1 MCKKCGK
8 KGCGCNFKQPKRF
21 DDIPDLTRSTQFY
34 SQVYDIA
41 EPSGNW
47 KFDLGAVNDFVGLKV
62 NNVDLGYIP
71 MLTGNVSNLNEY
83 VTDSAGDQWI
93 IDVLGNA
100 KKLAGGGGA
109 PVNIIAGTGINV
121 TGSYPNITISN
132 AYADPTGKYVALTDA
147 DAAYNVNQTGVD
159 LNTIHKTSALGI
171 GSGYSNTPVADQ
183 GYLLTLGKGP
193 GYDFKIFTAENS
205 VDSSWYRLSVGIP
218 GSWYQFASRQWVTAQ
233 NYAIGDF
240 VALNTTD
247 AQYSSTQTS
256 VNLNTVSTTSIIGIG
271 SGYSNTPVSD
281 TGYLLTMGRGAAY
294 DFKIFSAENTHD
306 SAWYRLSIGIPGSW
320 YQIASRSWVTA
331 QGYTTNTGTVTN
343 FSAQD
348 LNAGTYDLF
357 SVNVT
362 NPTTIPDLTFSLPTL
377 PQKLVFAA
385 PWGASGTPFWR
396 QLQTSDLQQNGATL
410 GQVIM
415 WDGTQWDKATLTYPA
430 QYWQRSGTVLSP
442 TTTGDTVNITKN
454 TAGMQTLLTLENNTG
469 NGVNINL
476 TASGSTFG
484 YLRNS
489 YDGTAWTTDMY
500 GYGRIM
506 FRTGVSPT
514 QVATIDSSGNLLVGT
529 GITAAGGIH
538 LYRTTG
544 GADFRVHEGS
554 PSGASTSLF
563 RFISSGTGGS
573 HWLFQTGNNAS
584 TMNGRFRL
592 VDDAVGTTLERL
604 TILLTNG
611 RTGINKVA
619 PTSQLHIGGDLAID
633 SIPTSSTS
641 VNILTSSGSG
651 SGTIQSRTIASLGIV
666 ANGDVWFD
674 QTTGVAATSNGQH
687 IARAGRVRIGA
698 TGSSAYTLS
707 LIGNAGVSSDL
718 DFTALSVG
726 LRGLDSGG
734 AVRYM
739 VRQIAGS
746 FVEIGNT
753 TNDLTLPKY
762 LNTRD
767 DTPITPALNALFT
780 SSAGGLRSMPI
791 RIIQNDGGEVYITT
805 SEPRTAGAGNSRV
818 TFNTN
823 RSSTNS
829 LFSYDVTTG
838 DVKIQFGIAGR
849 EVIAFYEI
857 EYTTAG
863 TPLVTCELRLNNGGT
878 LFETAQSTGVIGTN
892 RIKGAELISGV
903 NATDYASINV
913 GCTGSN
919 ITITKAKIILTPRG

>member
-1 MCKKCGK
+1 MCKKCGN

-47 KFDLGAVNDFVGLKV
+47 KFDLGAVNDFVGLRV

-100 KKLAGGGGA
+100 KKLAGGGGSGTVTNITAGSGMDFTTISASGAVTMGTPSSITLSSTNGFPSSTTHTHELSFGGTSSQVVLGDKTLGTYTSGTVTSFAFTDGNGFDGTVINSGTA
-109 PVNIIAGTGINV
+109 PTLSLTTNVVNQRIMWSSSGAIVGSAGLTWNGVGQLTIDGTGNPGFVVSVSGANGFSFYNGAGGVGNFGIYDNTAGLDRFVLKSTGVVQITNLAGSGTRMVVADASGNLSTSVNPTGQYVSLSIANGGFSSVETGINLSAQSKSTSLV
-121 TGSYPNITISN
+121 T
-132 AYADPTGKYVALTDA
+132 DV
-147 DAAYNVNQTGVD
+147 
-159 LNTIHKTSALGI
+159 TST
-171 GSGYSNTPVADQ
+171 NTPVAAR
-183 GYLLTLGKGP
+183 GYLSTIGEAT
-193 GYDFKIFTAENS
+193 GYDFKIF
-205 VDSSWYRLSVGIP
+205 SS
-218 GSWYQFASRQWVTAQ
+218 A
-233 NYAIGDF
+233 
-240 VALNTTD
+240 
-247 AQYSSTQTS
+247 STQ
-256 VNLNTVSTTSIIGIG
+256 
-271 SGYSNTPVSD
+271 
-281 TGYLLTMGRGAAY
+281 
-294 DFKIFSAENTHD
+294 D
-306 SAWYRLSIGIPGSW
+306 SAWYKMQNAGTGTW
-320 YQIASRSWVTA
+320 YQIANRAWVTA
-331 QGYTTNTGTVTN
+331 NFTNNTGTVTN
-343 FSAQD
+343 FSANN
-348 LNAGTYDLF
+348 LNAGTYNLF

-385 PWGASGTPFWR
+385 PWGTSGTPFWR
-396 QLQTSDLQQNGATL
+396 QLQISDLQGNGAIG
-410 GQVIM
+410 GQVIT
-415 WDGTQWDKATLTYPA
+415 W
-430 QYWQRSGTVLSP
+430 
-442 TTTGDTVNITKN
+442 
-454 TAGMQTLLTLENNTG
+454 
-469 NGVNINL
+469 NGVTNQWEPM
-476 TASGSTFG
+476 TPT
-484 YLRNS
+484 
-489 YDGTAWTTDMY
+489 GTTY
-500 GYGRIM
+500 
-506 FRTGVSPT
+506 TG
-514 QVATIDSSGNLLVGT
+514 GT
-529 GITAAGGIH
+529 GISVAGSVITNTMPSKWTAFSTYIAPTASFNI
-538 LYRTTG
+538 RTQ
-544 GADFRVHEGS
+544 
-554 PSGASTSLF
+554 
-563 RFISSGTGGS
+563 SSGSQGWAELSRGTASVPGS
-573 HWLFQTGNNAS
+573 IVFVNPAQATVGYIGNSATYMEYYCVTGNHRFMNATVQLS
-584 TMNGRFRL
+584 T
-592 VDDAVGTTLERL
+592 
-604 TILLTNG
+604 
-611 RTGINKVA
+611 
-619 PTSQLHIGGDLAID
+619 
-633 SIPTSSTS
+633 IPTSSTS
-641 VNILTSSGSG
+641 VNILTSSGTG
-651 SGTIQSRTIASLGIV
+651 SGIIESRTIASLGIV

-674 QTTGVAATSNGQH
+674 QTTGVAATNNTQH
-687 IARAGRVRIGA
+687 IARGGRVRIGA

-739 VRQIAGS
+739 IRQIAGS

-780 SSAGGLRSMPI
+780 SSTGGLRSMPI

-805 SEPRTAGAGNSRV
+805 SEPRTAGAGNTRV